1 MPRKTSFCNAAL
13 LRSDIKRYWPLLFLY
28 VAVWV
33 VILPM
38 QILSASRECDGVADG
53 IMTVLQ
59 MRQHNVIIRS
69 IPASVVMSLL
79 FGCFAAMAVWSYLM
93 SGRTVGLMHA
103 LPVTRTQ
110 AFFSHVLSVLGALTA
125 GNVLIFL
132 LTALCSAGF
141 SYVDWAALG
150 TWLLLTELMVL
161 FFFALGSL
169 CAMVTGWLLAVP
181 VLYGAMNV
189 VALLLYAVISTMT
202 QMFYFGYSSSD
213 IPEFITWLTPVGRIW
228 DAVANGSAQ
237 PVEVQFREPI
247 GTQSYH
253 RFQLPAS
260 AFSTCIIYAAV
271 GIALLALVWWLYKKR
286 PSETAGDAMS
296 FRWLQP
302 IARWSIGLCGGLGL
316 GLFLNYVILG
326 SSFAGL
332 LICQLVMG
340 VICFFAAQMLLK
352 KKFRIFTSRWW
363 VETLALVLTLLAV
376 TLCIKLDITGY
387 QHRVPD
393 AEVVTSVRF
402 SASYADFTTDDPAA
416 VESVISLHRAILEQY
431 DETGERLE
439 NQTYLDTEGGPTTC
453 YVRVD
458 YQLRN
463 GTSLCREWS
472 VSIVNGSDIH
482 RLLTQLVNRT
492 DCRESLMGLDV
503 LRKYGGVSNVAGGYV
518 SQYETGAFADLT
530 RQQAQDLVSH
540 ALADAADSRAPI
552 DPLRG
557 GMYNSTSLDIEIRM
571 NANGKTVSLS
581 LSVPDF
587 AVETRAF
594 LDALEFEEPV
604 AGGSDVP
611 KFYDDYDEPATHA
624 VDEIIYD

>member
-1 MPRKTSFCNAAL
+1 
-13 LRSDIKRYWPLLFLY
+13 
-28 VAVWV
+28 
-33 VILPM
+33 
-38 QILSASRECDGVADG
+38 
-53 IMTVLQ
+53 
-59 MRQHNVIIRS
+59 
-69 IPASVVMSLL
+69 
-79 FGCFAAMAVWSYLM
+79 MAVWSYLM

-150 TWLLLTELMVL
+150 TWLLLTELMAL

-189 VALLLYAVISTMT
+189 IALLLYAVISTMT

-228 DAVANGSAQ
+228 DAVANGGAQ
-237 PVEVQFREPI
+237 PIEVQFREPI
-247 GTQSYH
+247 GTQTYH

-393 AEVVTSVRF
+393 AEDVTSVRF
-402 SASYADFTTDDPAA
+402 DASYADFTTDDPAA

-439 NQTYLDTEGGPTTC
+439 NRTYLDTEGGPTTR

-463 GTSLCREWS
+463 GTSLCREWR

-482 RLLTQLVNRT
+482 RLMTQLVSRT
-492 DCRESLMGLDV
+492 DCRESLMGLDS
-503 LRKYGGVSNVAGGYV
+503 LWKYGGVSNVVGGYV

-540 ALADAADSRAPI
+540 ALADAANSHTPI
-552 DPLRG
+552 DPLRDV
-557 GMYNSTSLDIEIRM
+557 MYNSTNLDIEIRM
-571 NANGKTVSLS
+571 NANGKTVSLP
-581 LSVPDF
+581 LGVPDF
-587 AVETRAF
+587 AVETKAF

-604 AGGSDVP
+604 DGGSDVP
-611 KFYDDYDEPATHA
+611 KCYDDCDESATHA

>member
-38 QILSASRECDGVADG
+38 QILSASRECDGVAEG

-59 MRQHNVIIRS
+59 LRQHNVIIQS

-110 AFFSHVLSVLGALTA
+110 AFFSHVLSALGALTA

-150 TWLLLTELMVL
+150 TWLLLTELMAL

-189 VALLLYAVISTMT
+189 IALLLYAVISTMT
-202 QMFYFGYSSSD
+202 QMFYFGYSNSD

-228 DAVANGSAQ
+228 DAVANGGAQ
-237 PVEVQFREPI
+237 PIEVQFREPI
-247 GTQSYH
+247 GTQSYQ
-253 RFQLPAS
+253 RVQLPAS

-302 IARWSIGLCGGLGL
+302 VARWAIGLCGGLGL
-316 GLFLNYVILG
+316 GLFLRYTAFIDG
-326 SSFAGL
+326 GFACL

-340 VICFFAAQMLLK
+340 VICFFAAQMLLQ
-352 KKFRIFTSRWW
+352 KKFRIFNKRWW
-363 VETLALVLTLLAV
+363 LETAAMVLVL
-376 TLCIKLDITGY
+376 
-387 QHRVPD
+387 
-393 AEVVTSVRF
+393 
-402 SASYADFTTDDPAA
+402 AA
-416 VESVISLHRAILEQY
+416 G
-431 DETGERLE
+431 D
-439 NQTYLDTEGGPTTC
+439 
-453 YVRVD
+453 
-458 YQLRN
+458 
-463 GTSLCREWS
+463 W
-472 VSIVNGSDIH
+472 
-482 RLLTQLVNRT
+482 
-492 DCRESLMGLDV
+492 
-503 LRKYGGVSNVAGGYV
+503 
-518 SQYETGAFADLT
+518 
-530 RQQAQDLVSH
+530 
-540 ALADAADSRAPI
+540 
-552 DPLRG
+552 
-557 GMYNSTSLDIEIRM
+557 
-571 NANGKTVSLS
+571 
-581 LSVPDF
+581 
-587 AVETRAF
+587 
-594 LDALEFEEPV
+594 
-604 AGGSDVP
+604 
-611 KFYDDYDEPATHA
+611 
-624 VDEIIYD
+624 